1 MSQRGCAGGRAT
13 NLPPAQPRD
22 GQVQPGSSRAQHPSV
37 QGCPDPVPVAPAAPA
52 LCIAAASCL
61 HGSST
66 LIPNPS
72 LPAQCPQGGR
82 DPPRDASRLHRGAAA
97 PSRVPERMETRRGT
111 GSCGIN
117 PRTCQPPRGHE
128 QRQISALHC
137 AKTSV
142 TPLHLL
148 GGGRSE
154 DLHRPGCSSTQLGLA
169 ARHGVARKLGITAS
183 CLDVGLGATRLP
195 GVVGTGPVWSVY
207 GFGDVGGT
215 RGCVHGCVRVVVR
228 EATRRQREL

>member
-22 GQVQPGSSRAQHPSV
+22 GQVPPGSSRAQHPSV

-66 LIPNPS
+66 LIPGPS

-82 DPPRDASRLHRGAAA
+82 DPPVMPAGSLVELRHRSA
-97 PSRVPERMETRRGT
+97 PSGVPERMETRRGT

-128 QRQISALHC
+128 PRQISALHC
-137 AKTSV
+137 AKPSV
-142 TPLHLL
+142 APLHLL
-148 GGGRSE
+148 GGGGEVKTCTALGAAAPSWGWQLATVWLGNWASLPAALMWVWGPRGC
-154 DLHRPGCSSTQLGLA
+154 PGWW
-169 ARHGVARKLGITAS
+169 ARGQRGV
-183 CLDVGLGATRLP
+183 CMGLGMWGAHGGACTAAC
-195 GVVGTGPVWSVY
+195 VW
-207 GFGDVGGT
+207 
-215 RGCVHGCVRVVVR
+215 R
-228 EATRRQREL
+228 

>member
-1 MSQRGCAGGRAT
+1 MSQRGCAGRQSNQPASSPAPGRAG
-13 NLPPAQPRD
+13 PAWL
-22 GQVQPGSSRAQHPSV
+22 QPGTAPIGAGMPGSRARGTDSASPLHCSSLLPAREQHPHPQPLSASSV
-37 QGCPDPVPVAPAAPA
+37 PAGGQG
-52 LCIAAASCL
+52 
-61 HGSST
+61 
-66 LIPNPS
+66 
-72 LPAQCPQGGR
+72 
-82 DPPRDASRLHRGAAA
+82 PPCDASRLHRGAAA

-128 QRQISALHC
+128 PRQISALHC

-142 TPLHLL
+142 APLHLL

-183 CLDVGLGATRLP
+183 CLDVGLGAMRLP
-195 GVVGTGPVWSVY
+195 GVVGTGPAWSVY